1 MDLLWVFFVS
11 SHGEAQRCG
20 KIVVADALVSCVGMM
35 VRKQTEQIEVQ
46 RKSGDARER
55 SSIPRFNPHPTEART
70 RSPESV
76 TLCPRSVC
84 LQGGKSKK
92 EENAFLSPQE
102 RSSKRKKTTTHG
114 HSQRRVR
121 CVNFS
126 PQPAD
131 ATTCS
136 PKSLASALSP
146 AREHERIRKSEHLV
160 TAKHMRHS
168 DSTLGI

>member
-1 MDLLWVFFVS
+1 MLLVPQAHRHGLVSVLLQEEKLLAAQLPKTIDLLWVFFVS

-35 VRKQTEQIEVQ
+35 VRKQTEQIEEQ

-84 LQGGKSKK
+84 LQGGKIEERK
-92 EENAFLSPQE
+92 ECLSLPTGEIIKAKENHH
-102 RSSKRKKTTTHG
+102 TW
-114 HSQRRVR
+114 
-121 CVNFS
+121 
-126 PQPAD
+126 
-131 ATTCS
+131 
-136 PKSLASALSP
+136 SL
-146 AREHERIRKSEHLV
+146 
-160 TAKHMRHS
+160 TAKSQMRQLLTTAS
-168 DSTLGI
+168 RCDDL

>member
-1 MDLLWVFFVS
+1 MALSTFSGKTRKCLRRSSQKTMDLLWVFFVS

-92 EENAFLSPQE
+92 KRMPFSSPRRDHQSERKPPHMVTHSEESDAST
-102 RSSKRKKTTTHG
+102 SH
-114 HSQRRVR
+114 HSQQMRRLVA
-121 CVNFS
+121 
-126 PQPAD
+126 P
-131 ATTCS
+131 
-136 PKSLASALSP
+136 SLWL
-146 AREHERIRKSEHLV
+146 L
-160 TAKHMRHS
+160 
-168 DSTLGI
+168 L